1 MIEAVIAHQVPGRIR
16 IRIPTMRGQAHDL
29 TELAGQLGNI
39 AGVAAVKLNSATGSI
54 VLQFSGNADS
64 ILESMRELGLNPVL
78 KQDID
83 QAVRNSGIRPFR
95 LVSGREI
102 NPMFMVGSAL
112 AIVGLVQTFR
122 GKIVVPSVTAFW
134 YALEAFRASAN
145 DADR

>member
-1 MIEAVIAHQVPGRIR
+1 
-16 IRIPTMRGQAHDL
+16 
-29 TELAGQLGNI
+29 
-39 AGVAAVKLNSATGSI
+39 
-54 VLQFSGNADS
+54 
-64 ILESMRELGLNPVL
+64 LESMRELGLNPVL